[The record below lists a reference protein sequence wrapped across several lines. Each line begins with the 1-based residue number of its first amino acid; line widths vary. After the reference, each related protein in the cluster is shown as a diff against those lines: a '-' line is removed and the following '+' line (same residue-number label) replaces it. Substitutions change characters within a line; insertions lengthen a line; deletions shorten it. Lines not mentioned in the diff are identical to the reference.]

1 MEENTLQVNNLWKK
15 FKLYNTPKDR
25 LRELFINKSF
35 HKDFWAL
42 KDINFEVQRGEFFG
56 ILGHNGAG
64 KSTLLKIISGILLPT
79 EGTIVSH
86 GKILSIFGLSLGNSD
101 QLTGRENIL
110 NRAKILGFPNNFI
123 EEKMDEIIEFSEL
136 GDFIDYPVSTY
147 SSGMKSRLNFS
158 LYSILDADILILD
171 EVLAV
176 GDIFFKQKCYQ
187 RMSELNESG
196 TTIVL
201 VTHSISSI
209 RQYCSRSMVLNK
221 GEQIFIGDTREAIN
235 TYSRINK
242 RKQPVATHLF
252 PAETKSETARRDMER
267 EWYGEGFKKPD
278 TEHEPLLKL
287 PVDKEFAS
295 LTEFNL
301 FNETKHS
308 STVFNQGE
316 RISIYYGFKV
326 KEYIANPYAGILI
339 SDKYGNIIHSKTTVQ
354 LNSQLPEILLPGDK
368 IRFFHQIQL
377 DVKAQTYF
385 LGIRL
390 GSFSDNHEE
399 VLFGLNN
406 SITIEVI
413 SPELVGNSPEF
424 LGLCDL
430 QSFCKTEWN
439 TVRK

>member
-1 MEENTLQVNNLWKK
+1 MEENTLLVNNLSKQ

-25 LRELFINKSF
+25 LRELFSKKKY

-110 NRAKILGFPNNFI
+110 NRAKILGFPDNFI

-136 GDFIDYPVSTY
+136 GEFIDYPVNTY

-221 GEQIFIGDTREAIN
+221 GEQVFVGDTREAIN
-235 TYSRINK
+235 IYSRINK
-242 RKQPVATHLF
+242 RKQPIAAHLF
-252 PAETKSETARRDMER
+252 PTEAKSESSRVDKER
-267 EWYGEGFKKPD
+267 EWFGDGFKNPD
-278 TEHEPLLKL
+278 TEHKPLIKL
-287 PVDKEFAS
+287 PVDKEIAS
-295 LTEFNL
+295 LTEFSL
-301 FNETKHS
+301 YNESKHS
-308 STVFNQGE
+308 STVFIQGE
-316 RISIYYGFKV
+316 RISIYYGFQI
-326 KEYIANPYAGILI
+326 KEYIAKPYGGISI
-339 SDKYGNIIHSKTTVQ
+339 IDKYGNIIHSKTTVQ
-354 LNSQLPEILLPGDK
+354 LDSQLPEFLFPGDK

-377 DVKAQTYF
+377 DLKAQTYF

-390 GSFSDNHEE
+390 GSYSDNQEE

-406 SITIEVI
+406 SITIEVL
-413 SPELVGNSPEF
+413 SPELVGNNPEF
-424 LGLCDL
+424 SGLCDL
-430 QSFCKTEWN
+430 QNSCKVEWN
-439 TVRK
+439 TVRN